1 MGERSFLLKWK
12 IEISLHLPLCFSSA
26 GAPCPEAE
34 KITDTW
40 MALSSFSGCN
50 GHTSVEMNKEAQG

>member
-1 MGERSFLLKWK
+1 MGELSFLLKWTT
-12 IEISLHLPLCFSSA
+12 EISHHLPLCFSSV
-26 GAPCPEAE
+26 GGPVPDAE